1 MKRKFTHFIDGR
13 GFYIALAVCLLLIG
27 GCTVYLIHSVQ
38 TDTLS
43 SGTSTEVSGGVAVIA
58 EENDEAQEVLSIP
71 ETDAAE
77 TAATEE
83 ETDTAEAPAE
93 ESTADEPAAETIA
106 VSRPVISTWPVQ
118 GSVITAFSPD
128 TLLPDATMGDWR
140 THSGIDLMAEEG
152 ANVLAV
158 ADGTVT
164 DISNDILLG
173 TVLTLDHGGGL
184 VSIYANLA
192 NETTV
197 DVGDSVTAGCVLGQV
212 GATAA
217 GESALASHLHFAMT
231 LDGEAVDPMAYL
243 PISES

>member
-43 SGTSTEVSGGVAVIA
+43 GSGSTEVSGGVSVIA
-58 EENDEAQEVLSIP
+58 EESDEAQEVLSIP

-77 TAATEE
+77 TAAEE
-83 ETDTAEAPAE
+83 EPEAEESPAG
-93 ESTADEPAAETIA
+93 ESTADEPAAETVT

-128 TLLPDATMGDWR
+128 TLLLDATMGDWR

-152 ANVLAV
+152 SNVLAV